1 VNILEGEKQEFA
13 AICEHGHIISS
24 ALAYDASTGSDKFC
38 EKCGARVYQKC
49 PHCHTPVRGL
59 LLRLDI
65 SSLDSEPEFFGKYG
79 PYYAV
84 NDPYVPPS
92 YCYNCGKEFPWTA
105 EIRKQVD
112 AIVRRS
118 SKDITPEEQALISQA
133 WPSILGDHVD
143 LESASKVGKILKKLG
158 PAVRDIIVNVSADL
172 LSAMARKATGL

>member
-1 VNILEGEKQEFA
+1 VNILEGEQQEFA

-49 PHCHTPVRGL
+49 PHCRTPVRGL

-65 SSLDSEPEFFGKYG
+65 SSLDSEPEFFGEYG

-118 SKDITPEEQALISQA
+118 SKILLLRNGHSSHKHGQASLVIM
-133 WPSILGDHVD
+133 SILN
-143 LESASKVGKILKKLG
+143 LLPKL
-158 PAVRDIIVNVSADL
+158 
-172 LSAMARKATGL
+172 ARY

>member
-1 VNILEGEKQEFA
+1 MNILEGEKQEFA

-49 PHCHTPVRGL
+49 PNCGKKVRGL
-59 LLRLDI
+59 LLRLDVDAI
-65 SSLDSEPEFFGKYG
+65 DLELELLGKYG
-79 PYYAV
+79 PYYPV
-84 NDPYVPPS
+84 SDPYVPPS

-118 SKDITPEEQALISQA
+118 GKDLTPEEQALISQA
-133 WPSILGDHVD
+133 WPSIFGDHVD
-143 LESASKVGKILKKLG
+143 LESASKIGKILKKLG
-158 PAVRDIIVNVSADL
+158 PAARDIIVNVSADL
-172 LSAMARKATGL
+172 LSAIARKAIGL